1 MIMSKIFTFTLL
13 ITIVLIASP
22 ALSQKKFTH
31 GLQFSPNILWN
42 SKIETKEKH
51 IYQYPAFGA
60 SLGYQFQKKMNQ
72 FVLENEININVLR
85 SYTVVKVQDDQ
96 TKYRT
101 NIIFTR
107 FGFTTS
113 CQYHLPINEEK
124 SFAFSFGAT
133 SLFGASFSDTTV
145 AYEYTNITSYTKN
158 YSQLF
163 HFEVGIYKV
172 IKKRTFYTGIRNNF
186 GSRIVGTSTILFRDE
201 ASTYV
206 DNNTMTLLIFKIY
219 FNH

>member
-1 MIMSKIFTFTLL
+1 MIMSKIFTFMLL
-13 ITIVLIASP
+13 ISIVFIACSV
-22 ALSQKKFTH
+22 LSQKNFTH
-31 GLQFSPNILWN
+31 GLQFSPNILWS
-42 SKIETKEKH
+42 SKIESKEKH
-51 IYQYPAFGA
+51 IYQYPAFGVTI
-60 SLGYQFQKKMNQ
+60 GYQFQKKMNQ
-72 FVLENEININVLR
+72 FVLENEINVNVLR
-85 SYTVVKVQDDQ
+85 SYTVVKVPDEQ

-101 NIIFTR
+101 NTIFTR

-124 SFAFSFGAT
+124 SFAISLGGT
-133 SLFGASFSDTTV
+133 PLFGASFSDTTV

-163 HFEVGIYKV
+163 HIEVGIYKD
-172 IKKRTFYTGIRNNF
+172 IKNRTFYTGIRNNF

-201 ASTYV
+201 ATTYV